1 MSSRER
7 VARREA
13 AAIADDK
20 DMMLQVQNGVENDP
34 ALNRARLSK
43 PGFTY
48 GTGFKDRQC
57 LSVRIIDVQN
67 VEHQQKRKSQRTSFE
82 KYKCD
87 SKHSPIHG
95 SSIVCVL
102 ESLGV
107 DGHEKRRRK
116 TT

>member
-1 MSSRER
+1 MINGGIYATEFLPVEVLNGQNKLFCRRVSSRER
-7 VARREA
+7 VTRREA

-20 DMMLQVQNGVENDP
+20 NMRMQVQNGVENHPD
-34 ALNRARLSK
+34 LKRAMLS
-43 PGFTY
+43 
-48 GTGFKDRQC
+48 R
-57 LSVRIIDVQN
+57 
-67 VEHQQKRKSQRTSFE
+67 KRKSQRTSFK
-82 KYKCD
+82 KYKCN